1 MSWQCL
7 GVQMSSG
14 FTETSTSCAPQLHSH
29 IYAMIQIKRYRSLTR
44 TPPPPN
50 PAAKARRPSP
60 GIPSGLTGSLHLS
73 ENSIGV
79 FGLHPACP
87 SNDGFHGGA
96 ALKYPLVFR
105 SGGTQA

>member
-44 TPPPPN
+44 TPPPQS
-50 PAAKARRPSP
+50 RRKGPPTLP